1 MWLLRRLRVL
11 LACLPLAFA
20 GGPALAAAPVILV
33 LGDSLSAEYGLPRD
47 TGWVKLLERR
57 LAEEKREY
65 RVVNASISGETTAG
79 GRTRLPALL
88 AQHRPAIVIIEL
100 GGNDGLRG
108 LSLSTLRANLDAMV
122 AAAQQTGAR
131 VLMVGV
137 RVPPNYGREYSERFH
152 AVFATVAKE
161 RKAALLPFLLEGFG
175 EDLAYF
181 QPDRI
186 HPNERAQ
193 PRMLANVWPALTPLL
208 GARR

>member
-1 MWLLRRLRVL
+1 
-11 LACLPLAFA
+11 
-20 GGPALAAAPVILV
+20 
-33 LGDSLSAEYGLPRD
+33 
-47 TGWVKLLERR
+47 
-57 LAEEKREY
+57 
-65 RVVNASISGETTAG
+65 
-79 GRTRLPALL
+79 
-88 AQHRPAIVIIEL
+88 
-100 GGNDGLRG
+100 
-108 LSLSTLRANLDAMV
+108 
-122 AAAQQTGAR
+122 
-131 VLMVGV
+131 V
-137 RVPPNYGREYSERFH
+137 RVPPNYGREYSERFY